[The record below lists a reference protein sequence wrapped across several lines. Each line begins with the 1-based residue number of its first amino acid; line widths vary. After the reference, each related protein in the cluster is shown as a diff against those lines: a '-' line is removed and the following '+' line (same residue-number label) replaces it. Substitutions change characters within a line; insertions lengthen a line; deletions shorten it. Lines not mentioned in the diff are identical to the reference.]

1 MRKLYLVAALTSALC
16 MSACATVT
24 RGTSEEMQFT
34 SEPSGARASTSTG
47 FSCTTPCTLIVSRKD
62 EFVVKFEEEGYRPQ
76 EIPVKSQIA
85 GAGAAGFAGNIV
97 AGGIVGMVA
106 DAATGATLEHVPN
119 PVHADLARIA
129 EAPVRKAPPHLPAAR
144 AVLKPSDATD

>member
-1 MRKLYLVAALTSALC
+1 MQTIGVMAALASALC
-16 MSACATVT
+16 VSGCATVT
-24 RGTSEEMQFT
+24 RGTSEDMQIT

-47 FSCTTPCTLIVSRKD
+47 FSCTTPCTLTVNRKD
-62 EFVVKFEEEGYRPQ
+62 EFVVKFDEAGYRSQ
-76 EIPVKSQIA
+76 EIPVKTQIA

-119 PVHADLARIA
+119 PVHADLAPIDA
-129 EAPVRKAPPHLPAAR
+129 GPVGKVQRRPAAKT
-144 AVLKPSDATD
+144 ALNPSDAVD